1 MPLLMLKLVPQ
12 LPLNYCNT
20 KFYKM
25 NKIISLFVFFVAM
38 SVLSAFAQDDGN
50 GGGAVCIS
58 FGNEYVEPV
67 SLSGDD
73 PSIPPKPKKEF
84 HTNSIILNQILAACD
99 DFSALQTLLQKLQ
112 NASKITLL
120 TMPEDGNCFVIVN
133 KVDTKEVVAVLDRG
147 KGKRMNLLNNQFETE
162 EIYEGETFKKRYFLL
177 LE

>member
-1 MPLLMLKLVPQ
+1 
-12 LPLNYCNT
+12 
-20 KFYKM
+20 M
-25 NKIISLFVFFVAM
+25 NKFLFLLIFFISVSVTAVA
-38 SVLSAFAQDDGN
+38 QNDGN
-50 GGGAVCIS
+50 GGGAVRIS

-73 PSIPPKPKKEF
+73 PSIPPKSKKEY

-99 DFSALQTLLQKLQ
+99 DYSALHDLLQKLQ

-120 TMPEDGNCFVIVN
+120 TMPENGDCFLIVN
-133 KVDTKEVVAVLDRG
+133 KIDTKEVVAVLDKG

-162 EIYEGETFKKRYFLL
+162 DNYAGENFEKYYFLL

>member
-1 MPLLMLKLVPQ
+1 
-12 LPLNYCNT
+12 
-20 KFYKM
+20 M
-25 NKIISLFVFFVAM
+25 NRILSLFIFFAAI
-38 SVLSAFAQDDGN
+38 SVLPAFAQNDGN
-50 GGGAVCIS
+50 GGGAVRIS

-73 PSIPPKPKKEF
+73 PSIPPKPKKEY

-99 DFSALQTLLQKLQ
+99 DYSALHDLLQMLQ

-120 TMPEDGNCFVIVN
+120 TMPENGDCFVIVN
-133 KVDTKEVVAVLDRG
+133 KIDTKEVVAVLDKG

-162 EIYEGETFKKRYFLL
+162 DNYAGENFEKYYFLL

>member
-1 MPLLMLKLVPQ
+1 
-12 LPLNYCNT
+12 
-20 KFYKM
+20 M
-25 NKIISLFVFFVAM
+25 NKFLFLLIFFISV
-38 SVLSAFAQDDGN
+38 SVTAFAQNDGN
-50 GGGAVCIS
+50 GGGAVRIS

-84 HTNSIILNQILAACD
+84 HTNSIILNQILASCD
-99 DFSALQTLLQKLQ
+99 DFSALQELLQKLQ
-112 NASKITLL
+112 NTSKITLL

-133 KVDTKEVVAVLDRG
+133 KIDTKEVVAVLDKG

-162 EIYEGETFKKRYFLL
+162 DNYAGENFERCYFLL